1 MTGTDTAPMVI
12 AGCSRRKLQ
21 ATVPVPALELYQGGC
36 IPALRARVQQVGW
49 LRSRTWIL
57 SAEHGLLHADDPL
70 LPYDRRMDDERATGL
85 RPPVCRRLRE
95 EFGRSGVPREVL
107 VIAEPLY
114 QLALAD
120 LASLAGTGRVRWVDD
135 PARDWDKADTVIS
148 TWRQTP

>member
-1 MTGTDTAPMVI
+1 M
-12 AGCSRRKLQ
+12 
-21 ATVPVPALELYQGGC
+21 
-36 IPALRARVQQVGW
+36 
-49 LRSRTWIL
+49 
-57 SAEHGLLHADDPL
+57 
-70 LPYDRRMDDERATGL
+70 
-85 RPPVCRRLRE
+85 
-95 EFGRSGVPREVL
+95 PREVL